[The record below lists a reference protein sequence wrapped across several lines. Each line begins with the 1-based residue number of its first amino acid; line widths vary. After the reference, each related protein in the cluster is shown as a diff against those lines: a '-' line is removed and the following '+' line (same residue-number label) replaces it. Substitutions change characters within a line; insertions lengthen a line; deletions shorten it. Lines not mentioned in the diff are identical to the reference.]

1 VVVVIPMAGRGSRF
15 SDSQPLTPK
24 PLIPVAG
31 RPIVAHA
38 LDSLSGLCPKRIV
51 FVALREHES
60 RFAVSTLLRN
70 LSGPNAEVVL
80 LDSVTEGQLCTVL
93 AARKFI
99 DPAERL
105 LIASSDTYV
114 VSDLA
119 SDIANCDPT
128 CHGLISVANAPGDQ
142 WSFARVDE
150 AGDVVEVAEKI
161 RVSDYASTGL
171 YYFSRASEFLEIADA
186 IVQNREKT
194 KDEYYVMPVY
204 GKYVE
209 RGWRVRL
216 SLARAM
222 WDMGTP
228 EALGVFERYLSS
240 VGMGAL

>member
-1 VVVVIPMAGRGSRF
+1 MIVVVPLAGRGSRF
-15 SDSQPLTPK
+15 ADSQPLIPK

-51 FVALREHES
+51 FVALKEHDS
-60 RFAVSTLLRN
+60 RFGISTLLKN
-70 LSGPNAEVVL
+70 LAGAKAEIVL

-93 AARKFI
+93 AAREFI
-99 DPAERL
+99 EPAERL

-119 SDIANCDPT
+119 RDITNCDAT
-128 CHGLISVANAPGDQ
+128 CHGLISVTNAPGDQ
-142 WSFARVDE
+142 WSFARVDA

-161 RVSDYASTGL
+161 RISDYASTGL
-171 YYFSRASEFLEIADA
+171 YYFSHAGEFLEIADD

-194 KDEYYVMPVY
+194 KGEYYVMPIY

-216 SLARAM
+216 SLAGVM

-228 EALGVFERYLSS
+228 AALGVFERYLRSA
-240 VGMGAL
+240 GMGAS